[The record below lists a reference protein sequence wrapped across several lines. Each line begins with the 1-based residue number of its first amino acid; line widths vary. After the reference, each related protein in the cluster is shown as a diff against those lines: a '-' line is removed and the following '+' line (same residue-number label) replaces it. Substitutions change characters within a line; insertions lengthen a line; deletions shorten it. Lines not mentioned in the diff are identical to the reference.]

1 MTVSA
6 TQITAQRTTA
16 IKELAPL
23 LNETTP
29 VLGAIDFNVLD
40 QLIEQLFEAYPEQWV
55 AHTVTLEQMALPG
68 VLEHIRVRG
77 LGVQAA
83 SASQLVISRR
93 CGFLPHEIVHNA
105 AANSRPMLRQLVEAD
120 ISFSVDSFTELDR
133 VDQIVDGALALP
145 VIGLRITP
153 QTSSDDGIL
162 AASHLGIGLRDHRE
176 DIIQSFKDRPW
187 LAQLSLH
194 FDAPPASL
202 QQAAEQVGAIYQL
215 AEDIEHAVGAQRV
228 RHIHL
233 SAGLP
238 GNHTDDHG
246 TPSLANHRFVHQAV
260 VPELF
265 DGKYELTTDFTH
277 ALTAKAGMILA
288 RVEYTKDLDGRMIAV
303 IQADSPHAQDQPRIE
318 AYDADGEFKDETRLY
333 YYDVAGP
340 SGLIGQRF
348 QLPELEE
355 GDVLAILDIGA
366 HAFGAHSSFTAPVYG
381 IRADGLLTET
391 SVLRNAQPLEWVAE
405 AAGVYQPHKML
416 YS

>member
-55 AHTVTLEQMALPG
+55 AHTVTLEQMTLPG

-105 AANSRPMLRQLVEAD
+105 AANSRAMLRQLVEAD

-133 VDQIVDGALALP
+133 VDQIGDGALALP

-238 GNHTDDHG
+238 GNHTDVHG

-265 DGKYELTTDFTH
+265 DGNRVGGSGFPTH
-277 ALTAKAGMILA
+277 LSHHRACGTAL
-288 RVEYTKDLDGRMIAV
+288 
-303 IQADSPHAQDQPRIE
+303 
-318 AYDADGEFKDETRLY
+318 
-333 YYDVAGP
+333 
-340 SGLIGQRF
+340 
-348 QLPELEE
+348 
-355 GDVLAILDIGA
+355 
-366 HAFGAHSSFTAPVYG
+366 
-381 IRADGLLTET
+381 
-391 SVLRNAQPLEWVAE
+391 
-405 AAGVYQPHKML
+405 
-416 YS
+416 